1 MRVAIIDDEPLAR
14 EILES
19 YLQKIPFVELVG
31 CCKNA
36 IEAFSILSKQPVD
49 LLLLDINLPEILG
62 TEFLRNLKNP
72 PLVIFTTAYSEYAIE
87 SYELNAVDY
96 LLKPISFER
105 FLLAINKAKEII
117 EPTKINTEN
126 PLNQH
131 NLFVRSEGKWIK
143 IDLTKLWL
151 VEGLKD
157 YLRLWINEERITIH
171 NTMKNFEEQLAAYS
185 NFIRIH
191 KSFIVNLHFIEEVE
205 NNSLKIYDKILS
217 IGNTYKGNFITK
229 FNNYK
234 SNNSSNFQKI

>member
-19 YLQKIPFVELVG
+19 FLQKIPDVELVG

-36 IEAFSILSKQPVD
+36 IEAFSLLSKQAVD

-62 TEFLRNLKNP
+62 TEFLKTLKNP

-105 FLLAINKAKEII
+105 FLLAINKAKEILA
-117 EPTKINTEN
+117 PTKIPTEN
-126 PLNQH
+126 PMDQQ

-171 NTMKNFEEQLAAYS
+171 NTMKNFEEQLAAFP

-191 KSFIVNLHFIEEVE
+191 KSFIVNLNFVEEVE
-205 NNSLKIYDKILS
+205 NNSIKINYKILS
-217 IGNTYKGNFITK
+217 IGNTYKSNFITA
-229 FNNYK
+229 FNHHK
-234 SNNSSNFQKI
+234 RHKMEKH

>member
-19 YLQKIPFVELVG
+19 YLQKTPNVELVG
-31 CCKNA
+31 SCKNA
-36 IEAFSILSKQPVD
+36 IEAFSLLSKQAVD

-62 TEFLRNLKNP
+62 TEFLKTLKNP

-105 FLLAINKAKEII
+105 FLLAINKAKEVL
-117 EPTKINTEN
+117 EPTKLPTEN
-126 PLNQH
+126 PMNQQ

-157 YLRLWINEERITIH
+157 YLRLWINDERITIH
-171 NTMKNFEEQLAAYS
+171 NTMKNFEEQLAAFP

-191 KSFIVNLHFIEEVE
+191 KSFIVNLNFVEEVE
-205 NNSLKIYDKILS
+205 NNSLKIKDKILS
-217 IGNTYKGNFITK
+217 IGNTYKGNFITV
-229 FNNYK
+229 FNHPKRNK
-234 SNNSSNFQKI
+234 TDNI

>member
-19 YLQKIPFVELVG
+19 FLQKTPSVELVG
-31 CCKNA
+31 ICKNA
-36 IEAFSILSKQPVD
+36 IEAFSILSKQTVD

-105 FLLAINKAKEII
+105 FSLAINKAKELL
-117 EPTKINTEN
+117 EPQKINTEN
-126 PLNQH
+126 PLNQQ

-171 NTMKNFEEQLAAYS
+171 NTMKNFEEQLAAFP

-205 NNSLKIYDKILS
+205 NNSIKINDKILS
-217 IGNTYKGNFITK
+217 IGNTYKSNFITN
-229 FNNYK
+229 FNQHKTKN
-234 SNNSSNFQKI
+234 